1 MVNWTGKPLTEYVAA
16 MEEVADELEAAYDGL
31 DDRWRGVN
39 RSSFVQMMVMDGC
52 FLIELIKIDQ
62 SPEFKNT
69 NYADNDPVFSRS
81 SFLNLWSIMRNDM
94 IAMENQ
100 IPLVVLQ
107 RILSVC
113 SSGTPPVCY
122 LFPS

>member
-1 MVNWTGKPLTEYVAA
+1 MVNWVGKPLTEFVAA
-16 MEEVADELEAAYDGL
+16 IEEVADELEAAYDDL

-39 RSSFVQMMVMDGC
+39 RGSFVQMMVMDGC

-62 SPEFKNT
+62 SPEYKNID
-69 NYADNDPVFSRS
+69 YADNDPIFSRS
-81 SFLNLWSIMRNDM
+81 SFLNLWPTMRNDM

-107 RILSVC
+107 GS
-113 SSGTPPVCY
+113 Y
-122 LFPS
+122 LLHLKAQLR